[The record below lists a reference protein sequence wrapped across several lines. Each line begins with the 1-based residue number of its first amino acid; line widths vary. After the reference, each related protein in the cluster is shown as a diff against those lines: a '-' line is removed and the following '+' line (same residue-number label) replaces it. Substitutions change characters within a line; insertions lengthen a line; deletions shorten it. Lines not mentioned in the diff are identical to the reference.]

1 MTNQNILHRIERE
14 NVLQNLPSLDDL
26 TLDSNCGTCH
36 GKGNGASLK
45 ISLSLEIKR
54 VVLFKQT
61 DCNSLNDSDIMLGPP
76 TDDHQHVRRKRNVP
90 SSTNNAY
97 TMKVLV
103 AVDAKME
110 EYHKANQHDWKQ
122 YVLTLMSI
130 VSYKNSFNSL
140 RHLVF

>member
-1 MTNQNILHRIERE
+1 
-14 NVLQNLPSLDDL
+14 
-26 TLDSNCGTCH
+26 
-36 GKGNGASLK
+36 
-45 ISLSLEIKR
+45 
-54 VVLFKQT
+54 
-61 DCNSLNDSDIMLGPP
+61 MLGPP